1 MATKSKKPTGEKHRA
16 DAVEM
21 IQRIERVKQLASGH
35 EQPTRAELAA
45 EWGVTTRAVSSVI
58 ERMQAIGI
66 EIVSQPRPRDGK
78 MGYVVQA
85 SDFLKQD
92 LSVAEAVASVLLTQ
106 SVLGTPLAPDN
117 NAAAGGVHRI
127 TASLGKE
134 VRGKL
139 ELLEGRFAVR
149 LLRAAQPHKPEIFRV
164 VLDGILENRV
174 LSMEYESPY
183 KPAKGT
189 RAGGGTANAPGA
201 ASAAAV
207 TGDAPAASG
216 VNSAGSL
223 GKARKVET
231 VQIEPWGV
239 FFARRSWYLI
249 ARKRPGGEMRQY
261 KIARIKR
268 VTTGSQTFELPRGW
282 TVDGYLK
289 NAWETI
295 NSPGAPVKVVVDLS
309 PTVAGNM
316 VETKWHES
324 QEFKPL
330 SDGWVRFTAKVAG
343 LDEIM
348 WWVLGIGSN
357 ARVVAPPELRD
368 KVHAEIRR
376 MHAMIEEK

>member
-1 MATKSKKPTGEKHRA
+1 
-16 DAVEM
+16 
-21 IQRIERVKQLASGH
+21 
-35 EQPTRAELAA
+35 
-45 EWGVTTRAVSSVI
+45 
-58 ERMQAIGI
+58 
-66 EIVSQPRPRDGK
+66 
-78 MGYVVQA
+78 
-85 SDFLKQD
+85 
-92 LSVAEAVASVLLTQ
+92 
-106 SVLGTPLAPDN
+106 
-117 NAAAGGVHRI
+117 
-127 TASLGKE
+127 
-134 VRGKL
+134 
-139 ELLEGRFAVR
+139 
-149 LLRAAQPHKPEIFRV
+149 
-164 VLDGILENRV
+164 
-174 LSMEYESPY
+174 MEYESPY

-189 RAGGGTANAPGA
+189 RAGAAGS

-268 VTTGSQTFELPRGW
+268 VTAGSQTFELPRGW

-376 MHAMIEEK
+376 MHAMIEGK

>member
-1 MATKSKKPTGEKHRA
+1 
-16 DAVEM
+16 
-21 IQRIERVKQLASGH
+21 
-35 EQPTRAELAA
+35 
-45 EWGVTTRAVSSVI
+45 
-58 ERMQAIGI
+58 
-66 EIVSQPRPRDGK
+66 

-207 TGDAPAASG
+207 TGDEPAASG

-268 VTTGSQTFELPRGW
+268 VTAGSQTFELPRGW

-330 SDGWVRFTAKVAG
+330 SDGWVRFAAKVAG